1 VRIEFEDQ
9 TYIIGF
15 AKENQ
20 LTGILRHFSENNELL
35 NVTTAASGLTLFFSL
50 MEGTFL
56 KGLPSP

>member
-9 TYIIGF
+9 TYIVGF

-35 NVTTAASGLTLFFSL
+35 NVTTAASG
-50 MEGTFL
+50 
-56 KGLPSP
+56 